1 MCYIEL
7 MVKNMKNK
15 FLLVDGNAL
24 IFRAFYS
31 SYGRATLTTKSG
43 IPTNAVYS
51 FINMLMNIIE
61 KNDYFCVKV
70 AFDKGKKTFRHDKL
84 KDYKAG
90 RTKTPSE
97 LVLQFPIVR
106 EFLTNAN
113 IEWFEVDNFEA
124 DDIIGS
130 ISKTLE
136 SNIDAETHIL
146 TSDQDMYQL
155 ISDKTFVLSPQIG
168 TSELVVY
175 NREKLFEKWGVTP
188 EQVIDYKGLRG
199 DSSDNIKGVAGIG
212 EKTAK
217 DLLQEFNTLENI
229 YNNLDKIK
237 GAKQLKLISGKEDAF
252 LSKEIATIYKDMEFN
267 NIDFNKTE
275 INFIALKDFFV
286 KYEMNSLLKKY
297 SSKNSEEPK
306 ESKLEYIVLNK
317 WDSKYN
323 DSVNYIYLE
332 TLNDNYHTSDI
343 IGMAIVN
350 SKGNFYYSFNT
361 SETMNIFNWNN
372 SVIDEQ
378 FQAFL
383 KNAKF
388 KTYDVK
394 KTIIALM
401 KMGYQINPDLFIY
414 DMMIACYVINSNV
427 KSTFDQHTIMIDPS
441 IETKTFE
448 EVFGK
453 GVKKTQVIDE
463 KIKMDYILNKV
474 LLIKKDE
481 EEILKLLN
489 DNNQTSLYEKIEFEF
504 AKVLIDME
512 LEGIQVDRN
521 ELAKQEKN
529 ILQLLV
535 DLDLEIKDELKDYI
549 DDDFNIASPKQLK
562 ELFFDKLK
570 LPDYNKGSTDRETLD
585 YLEDKHPVIS
595 KIIAFRKYNKLHSTY
610 LKGFEKFIHP
620 DNKVHTIFNQTLT
633 NTGRLSS
640 SYPNIQNISVR
651 DEEQKNVRKIF
662 VTKEDNIYLSF
673 DYSQIELRVLAD
685 IVKEEKLIEIFSM
698 KRDIHSEAARS
709 IFKLSQDEK
718 ISSEQRRVA
727 KVFNF
732 GILYGL
738 SDFGLAKDLKIS
750 IPQAKE
756 YIKAYYEA
764 FPQILKFKEEVIKF
778 GYENGYVETLGNRR
792 RYIYE
797 LSNSNYMVKQFG
809 ERAAVNAPIQGT
821 AADILKVAMIN
832 VFKNL
837 KAQNLQ
843 SKMIAQIHDE
853 IILLVKKQE
862 LEKVKTMV
870 LKTMQEAYND
880 LLMIA
885 NKNRT
890 ALVELEINYSQAND
904 WFNLK

>member
-61 KNDYFCVKV
+61 KNNYFCVKV

-90 RTKTPSE
+90 RAKTPSE

-229 YNNLDKIK
+229 YNNLEKIK

-267 NIDFNKTE
+267 NIDFSKTE
-275 INFIALKDFFV
+275 INFTALKDFFV

-401 KMGYQINPDLFIY
+401 KMGYKINPDLFIY

-535 DLDLEIKDELKDYI
+535 DLDLEIKEELKDYI

-685 IVKEEKLIEIFSM
+685 IVNEEKLIEIFSM

>member
-1 MCYIEL
+1 MR
-7 MVKNMKNK
+7 NK

-90 RTKTPSE
+90 RVKTPSE

-229 YNNLDKIK
+229 YNNLEKIK

-252 LSKEIATIYKDMEFN
+252 LSKEIATIYKDMDFN
-267 NIDFNKTE
+267 DIDFNKTE

-323 DSVNYIYLE
+323 DSANYIYLE

-361 SETMNIFNWNN
+361 SETINIFNWNN

-383 KNAKF
+383 KKAKF

-535 DLDLEIKDELKDYI
+535 DLELEIKEELKEYI

-685 IVKEEKLIEIFSM
+685 IVNEEKLIEIFSM

-797 LSNSNYMVKQFG
+797 LSNSNYMIKQFG

-853 IILLVKKQE
+853 VILLVKKQE

>member
-1 MCYIEL
+1 
-7 MVKNMKNK
+7 MKNK

-90 RTKTPSE
+90 RAKTPSE
-97 LVLQFPIVR
+97 LVMQFPIVR
-106 EFLTNAN
+106 EFLTNVN
-113 IEWFEVDNFEA
+113 IEWFEVDNYEA
-124 DDIIGS
+124 DDIIGT
-130 ISKTLE
+130 ISKILE
-136 SNIDAETHIL
+136 EDQEAETHIL

-168 TSELVVY
+168 TSDLMVY
-175 NREKLFEKWGVTP
+175 NKERLFEKWGVTP

-212 EKTAK
+212 EKSAK
-217 DLLQEFNTLENI
+217 ELLQEFHNLENLYENI
-229 YNNLDKIK
+229 DLIK
-237 GAKQLKLISGKEDAF
+237 GAKQAKLVAGKEDAF
-252 LSKEIATIYKDMEFN
+252 LSKEIATIFRDMQLDKISFEKTI
-267 NIDFNKTE
+267 IDF
-275 INFIALKDFFV
+275 AGLRDFFIR
-286 KYEMNSLLKKY
+286 YEMNSLLKKY
-297 SSKNSEEPK
+297 NSKNEENVVELK
-306 ESKLEYIVLNK
+306 TEYEIINK
-317 WDSKYN
+317 WNQKYN
-323 DSVNYIYLE
+323 DIENYIYLE
-332 TLNDNYHTSDI
+332 TLNDNYHTSDV
-343 IGMAIVN
+343 IGISIVN
-350 SKGNFYYSFNT
+350 SKGNFYYSFNS
-361 SETMNIFNWNN
+361 SEEISIFNWNESIVDQNFQYFLLN
-372 SVIDEQ
+372 S
-378 FQAFL
+378 
-383 KNAKF
+383 KF
-388 KTYDVK
+388 KTYDIK
-394 KTIIALM
+394 KTIIALK
-401 KMGYQINPDLFIY
+401 KMGYETKSDLFIY
-414 DMMIACYVINSNV
+414 DMMIGCYVLNSNI
-427 KSTFDQHTIMIDPS
+427 KSSFEQHVIMLDPS
-441 IETKTFE
+441 NEIKTFE
-448 EVFGK
+448 EIFGK
-453 GVKKTQVIDE
+453 GVKRTLLIDE
-463 KIKMDYILNKV
+463 KIKMDYLVNKS
-474 LLIKKDE
+474 LIIKKYEQDV
-481 EEILKLLN
+481 LKQLQE
-489 DNNQTSLYEKIEFEF
+489 NNQTSLYEKIELPF

-512 LEGIQVDRN
+512 VEGIQVDKD
-521 ELAKQEKN
+521 ELATQEKN
-529 ILQLLV
+529 ILELLTN
-535 DLDLEIKDELKDYI
+535 LEIEIKNDLKDFI
-549 DDDFNIASPKQLK
+549 GDNFNVGSPKQLK
-562 ELFFDKLK
+562 ELLFDKLQ
-570 LPDYNKGSTDRETLD
+570 LPDYNKGSTDRETLES
-585 YLEDKHPVIS
+585 LQDKHPVIS
-595 KIIAFRKYNKLHSTY
+595 KIISFRKYSKLHSTY

-620 DNKVHTIFNQTLT
+620 DSKVHTIFNQTLT

-662 VTKEDNIYLSF
+662 VTNDENLYLSF

-685 IVKEEKLIEIFSM
+685 IVNEEKLIQIFSM
-698 KRDIHSEAARS
+698 NRDIHSEAARS
-709 IFKLSQDEK
+709 IFNLNEDQEVD
-718 ISSEQRRVA
+718 SEQRRVA

-756 YIKAYYEA
+756 YIKAYYQA
-764 FPQILKFKEEVIKF
+764 FPQILKFKEQVIKF

-832 VFKNL
+832 VFENL
-837 KAQNLQ
+837 NKSNFN

-853 IILLVKKQE
+853 IILLVKKEE
-862 LEKVKTMV
+862 LEQVKTMV
-870 LKTMQEAYND
+870 LETMKNAYND
-880 LLMIA
+880 LLKIS
-885 NKNRT
+885 NKNRE
-890 ALVELEINYSQAND
+890 ALVDLEINYSQAKD

>member
-1 MCYIEL
+1 MR
-7 MVKNMKNK
+7 NK

-51 FINMLMNIIE
+51 FINMLINIIE

-90 RTKTPSE
+90 RAKTPSE

-106 EFLTNAN
+106 EFLTSAN
-113 IEWFEVDNFEA
+113 IEWFEADNFEA

-130 ISKTLE
+130 ISKILE
-136 SNIDAETHIL
+136 SNNDAETHIL

-175 NREKLFEKWGVTP
+175 NSEKLFEKWGVTP

-229 YNNLDKIK
+229 YNNLEKIK

-252 LSKEIATIYKDMEFN
+252 LSKEIATIYKDMDFN
-267 NIDFNKTE
+267 DVDFNKTE
-275 INFIALKDFFV
+275 INFVALRDFFV

-317 WDSKYN
+317 WDLKYN

-361 SETMNIFNWNN
+361 SETINIFNWSN

-463 KIKMDYILNKV
+463 KIKMDYIINKV

-489 DNNQTSLYEKIEFEF
+489 ANNQTSLYEKIEFEF

-512 LEGIQVDRN
+512 LEGIQVDRD

-535 DLDLEIKDELKDYI
+535 DLELEIKEELKEYI
-549 DDDFNIASPKQLK
+549 DDNFNIASPKQLK
-562 ELFFDKLK
+562 ELFFYKLK

-610 LKGFEKFIHP
+610 LKGFEKFIHS

-685 IVKEEKLIEIFSM
+685 IVNEEKLIEIFSM

-718 ISSEQRRVA
+718 INSEQRRVA

-837 KAQNLQ
+837 KAQNLE

-853 IILLVKKQE
+853 IILLVKEQE

-870 LKTMQEAYND
+870 LKTMKEAFND

>member
-1 MCYIEL
+1 
-7 MVKNMKNK
+7 MKKK

-90 RTKTPSE
+90 RAKTPSE
-97 LVLQFPIVR
+97 LVMQFPIVR

-113 IEWFEVDNFEA
+113 IEWFEVENFEA
-124 DDIIGS
+124 DDIIGT
-130 ISKTLE
+130 ISQTLE
-136 SNIDAETHIL
+136 ADVDAETHIL

-168 TSELVVY
+168 TSDLMIY

-188 EQVIDYKGLRG
+188 EQVVDYKGLRG

-217 DLLQEFNTLENI
+217 ELLQEFKTLENI
-229 YNNLDKIK
+229 YENINLIK
-237 GAKQLKLISGKEDAF
+237 GAKQAKLIAGKEDAF
-252 LSKEIATIYKDMEFN
+252 LSKEIATIHKEMVIDNISFDKTE
-267 NIDFNKTE
+267 IDFNG
-275 INFIALKDFFV
+275 LRDFFIR
-286 KYEMNSLLKKY
+286 YEMNSLLKKF
-297 SSKNSEEPK
+297 SSKSEDKVE
-306 ESKLEYIVLNK
+306 EFKLEYKVLNK
-317 WDSKYN
+317 WDSTFSDKE
-323 DSVNYIYLE
+323 NYIYLE
-332 TLNDNYHTSDI
+332 TLNDNYHTSDV
-343 IGMAIVN
+343 IGISVVN
-350 SKGNFYYSFNT
+350 NKGNFYYTFKS
-361 SETMNIFNWNN
+361 SEEISIFNWNE
-372 SVIDEQ
+372 SVLDEQ
-378 FQAFL
+378 FQSFL
-383 KNAKF
+383 LNSNF
-388 KTYDVK
+388 KTYDLK
-394 KTIIALM
+394 KTIVALK
-401 KMGYQINPDLFIY
+401 KMGYKINPDNFIY
-414 DMMIACYVINSNV
+414 DMMIGCYVINSNI
-427 KSTFDQHTIMIDPS
+427 KSTFEQHVIMLDQSSEI
-441 IETKTFE
+441 KTFE
-448 EVFGK
+448 EIFGK
-453 GVKKTQVIDE
+453 GVKRTQLIDE
-463 KIKMDYILNKV
+463 KVKMDYLVNKA
-474 LLIKKDE
+474 LIIKQHEQEVIKQLE
-481 EEILKLLN
+481 
-489 DNNQTSLYEKIEFEF
+489 NNKQTSLYEKIELPF

-512 LEGIQVDRN
+512 VEGIEVDRK
-521 ELAKQEKN
+521 ELSEQEKN
-529 ILQLLV
+529 ILEILTKLEI
-535 DLDLEIKDELKDYI
+535 EIKDELKEYVDES
-549 DDDFNIASPKQLK
+549 FNIGSPKQLK
-562 ELFFDKLK
+562 ELLFDKLK

-585 YLEDKHPVIS
+585 ALEDKHPVIS
-595 KIIAFRKYNKLHSTY
+595 KIIAFRKYSKLYSTY

-640 SYPNIQNISVR
+640 SYPNMQNISVR

-662 VTKEDNIYLSF
+662 VTNEENLYLSF

-685 IVKEEKLIEIFSM
+685 IVEEEKLIQIFSM

-709 IFKLSQDEK
+709 IFDLEEDQEV
-718 ISSEQRRVA
+718 SSEQRRVA

-756 YIKAYYEA
+756 YIKAYYQG

-778 GYENGYVETLGNRR
+778 GYEKGYVETLGNRR

-832 VFKNL
+832 VFTKL
-837 KAQNLQ
+837 KENNFET
-843 SKMIAQIHDE
+843 KMVAQIHDE
-853 IILLVKKQE
+853 IILLVKKKE
-862 LEKVKTMV
+862 LDQVKEMV
-870 LKTMQEAYND
+870 LETMKDAYNN
-880 LLMIA
+880 LLELS
-885 NKNRT
+885 NKNRK
-890 ALVELEINYSQAND
+890 ALVELEINFSQAND
-904 WFNLK
+904 WFGLK

>member
-1 MCYIEL
+1 
-7 MVKNMKNK
+7 MKNK

>member
-1 MCYIEL
+1 
-7 MVKNMKNK
+7 MKNK

-43 IPTNAVYS
+43 IPTNAVFS

-70 AFDKGKKTFRHDKL
+70 AFDKGKKTFRHEKL

-90 RTKTPSE
+90 RAKTPSE

-113 IEWFEVDNFEA
+113 IEWFEVDNYEA

-130 ISKTLE
+130 ITKTLE
-136 SNIDAETHIL
+136 SNKEAETHIL

-175 NREKLFEKWGVTP
+175 NREKLFDKWGVTP

-217 DLLQEFNTLENI
+217 DLLQEFHTLENI
-229 YNNLDKIK
+229 YNNLEKIK
-237 GAKQLKLISGKEDAF
+237 GAKQAKLISGKEDAF
-252 LSKEIATIYKDMEFN
+252 LSKEIATIYKDMELN
-267 NIDFNKTE
+267 KIDFNKTE
-275 INFIALKDFFV
+275 INFEALKNFFI

-297 SSKNSEEPK
+297 SSKNSVETKEE
-306 ESKLEYIVLNK
+306 KLEYIVLNK
-317 WDSKYN
+317 WEPKYSDSE
-323 DSVNYIYLE
+323 NYIYLE
-332 TLNDNYHTSDI
+332 TLNDNYHTSDV
-343 IGMAIVN
+343 IGIAIAN

-361 SETMNIFNWNN
+361 SETVDIFNWNN

-378 FQAFL
+378 FQIFL
-383 KNAKF
+383 KNSKF

-427 KSTFDQHTIMIDPS
+427 KSTFDQHIIMIDPS

-448 EVFGK
+448 EIFGK

-463 KIKMDYILNKV
+463 KVKMDYIVNKV

-481 EEILKLLN
+481 QEILKLLK
-489 DNNQTSLYEKIEFEF
+489 DNNQMSLYEKIEFEF

-512 LEGIQVDRN
+512 IEGIQVDRD

-535 DLDLEIKDELKDYI
+535 DLELDIKDDLKEYI
-549 DDDFNIASPKQLK
+549 DKDFNLASPKQLK
-562 ELFFDKLK
+562 ELLFEKLK

-662 VTKEDNIYLSF
+662 VTKEDNVYLSF

-685 IVKEEKLIEIFSM
+685 IVNEKKLVEIFSM
-698 KRDIHSEAARS
+698 NRDIHSEAARS
-709 IFKLSQDEK
+709 IFKLNQDEK

-756 YIKAYYEA
+756 YIKTYYEA
-764 FPQILKFKEEVIKF
+764 FPQILKFKEEVIKL
-778 GYENGYVETLGNRR
+778 GYEKGYVETLGNRR

-797 LSNSNYMVKQFG
+797 LSNTNYMVKQFG

-837 KAQNLQ
+837 KSQKLQ

-862 LEKVKTMV
+862 LEEVKTMV

-880 LLMIA
+880 LLKIA
-885 NKNRT
+885 NKNRE

>member
-1 MCYIEL
+1 
-7 MVKNMKNK
+7 MKNK

-90 RTKTPSE
+90 RAKTPSE
-97 LVLQFPIVR
+97 LVMQFPIVR
-106 EFLTNAN
+106 EFLTQAN
-113 IEWFEVDNFEA
+113 IEWFEVDNYEA

-136 SNIDAETHIL
+136 SNKDVETHIL

-168 TSELVVY
+168 TSDLMVY

-212 EKTAK
+212 EKSAK
-217 DLLQEFNTLENI
+217 ELLQEFGTLENI
-229 YNNLDKIK
+229 YENINKIK
-237 GAKQLKLISGKEDAF
+237 GAKQTKLLAGKEDAF
-252 LSKEIATIYKDMEFN
+252 LSKEVATIYKDMELN
-267 NIDFNKTE
+267 NISFEKTIIDFSG
-275 INFIALKDFFV
+275 LRDFFIR
-286 KYEMNSLLKKY
+286 YEMNSLLKKY
-297 SSKNSEEPK
+297 NSRNEEPVQEIK
-306 ESKLEYIVLNK
+306 MNYEKLDK
-317 WDSKYN
+317 WNNKYN
-323 DSVNYIYLE
+323 DKENYIYLE
-332 TLNDNYHTSDI
+332 TLNDNYHTSDV
-343 IGMAIVN
+343 IGISIVN
-350 SKGNFYYSFNT
+350 SKGNFYYSFKS
-361 SETMNIFNWNN
+361 SEEINIFNWSE
-372 SVIDEQ
+372 SVLDDQ
-378 FQAFL
+378 FQSFL
-383 KNAKF
+383 LDGKF

-394 KTIIALM
+394 KTIVALK
-401 KMGYQINPDLFIY
+401 KMGYKIKPELFIY
-414 DMMIACYVINSNV
+414 DMMIACYVINSNI
-427 KSTFDQHTIMIDPS
+427 KSNFEQHVVMIDPS
-441 IETKTFE
+441 NEIKTFE
-448 EVFGK
+448 EIFGK
-453 GVKKTQVIDE
+453 GVKRTQIIDE
-463 KIKMDYILNKV
+463 KIKMDYLVSKA
-474 LLIKKDE
+474 LIIKNYE
-481 EEILKLLN
+481 EEILKQLN
-489 DNNQTSLYEKIEFEF
+489 ENNQMSLYEKIELPF

-512 LEGIQVDRN
+512 IEGIQVDRQ
-521 ELAKQEKN
+521 ELSIQEKN
-529 ILQLLV
+529 ILELLNNLEV
-535 DLDLEIKDELKDYI
+535 EIKKDLSEYI
-549 DDDFNIASPKQLK
+549 DDNFNIGSPKQLK
-562 ELFFDKLK
+562 ELLFEKMK

-585 YLEDKHPVIS
+585 MLEDKHPVIS
-595 KIIAFRKYNKLHSTY
+595 KIIAFRKYSKLHSTY

-620 DNKVHTIFNQTLT
+620 DSKVHTIFNQTLT

-640 SYPNIQNISVR
+640 SYPNMQNISVR

-662 VTKEDNIYLSF
+662 IINDENIYLSF

-685 IVKEEKLIEIFSM
+685 ILKEEKLIQIFSM

-709 IFKLSQDEK
+709 IFNLSE
-718 ISSEQRRVA
+718 SEEVNSDQRRVA
-727 KVFNF
+727 KIFNF

-756 YIKAYYEA
+756 YIKAYYQG

-778 GYENGYVETLGNRR
+778 GYEHGYVETLGNRR

-837 KAQNLQ
+837 NENDLE
-843 SKMIAQIHDE
+843 SKMVAQIHDE
-853 IILLVKKQE
+853 IILLVKKTE
-862 LEKVKTMV
+862 LEQVKEIVLETM
-870 LKTMQEAYND
+870 KKAYDD
-880 LLMIA
+880 LLEVS
-885 NKNRT
+885 NKQRK
-890 ALVELEINYSQAND
+890 ALVELEINYSQASD

>member
-7 MVKNMKNK
+7 MVINMRNK

-90 RTKTPSE
+90 RVKTPSE

-229 YNNLDKIK
+229 YNNLEKIK

-252 LSKEIATIYKDMEFN
+252 LSKEIATIYKDMDFN
-267 NIDFNKTE
+267 DIDFNKTE

-323 DSVNYIYLE
+323 DSANYIYLE

-361 SETMNIFNWNN
+361 SETINIFNWNN

-383 KNAKF
+383 KKAKF

-535 DLDLEIKDELKDYI
+535 DLELEIKEELKEYI

-685 IVKEEKLIEIFSM
+685 IVNEEKLIEIFSM

-797 LSNSNYMVKQFG
+797 LSNSNYMIKQFG

-853 IILLVKKQE
+853 VILLVKKQE

>member
-1 MCYIEL
+1 
-7 MVKNMKNK
+7 MKNK

-61 KNDYFCVKV
+61 KNNYFCVKV

-90 RTKTPSE
+90 RAKTPSE

-229 YNNLDKIK
+229 YNNLEKIK

-267 NIDFNKTE
+267 NIDFSKTE
-275 INFIALKDFFV
+275 INFTALKDFFV

-401 KMGYQINPDLFIY
+401 KMGYKINPDLFIY

-427 KSTFDQHTIMIDPS
+427 KSTFDQHTIMIDHS

-535 DLDLEIKDELKDYI
+535 DLDLEIKEELKDYI

-685 IVKEEKLIEIFSM
+685 IVNEEKLIEIFSM